1 MVTLAGL
8 DNTDVA
14 GKQAMVETAVL
25 AATVMNTL
33 GDAMPADLRVKVAEM
48 QSEME
53 VCTKVL
59 RQHMED
65 SMHTNSDVTPHMSKI
80 CAIFSS
86 LVNCLGFFLSSKSS
100 SSTSA

>member
-1 MVTLAGL
+1 MDVQSDGLGGNKDMVTLAGL

-25 AATVMNTL
+25 AATVMNAL
-33 GDAMPADLRVKVAEM
+33 GDVMPAELRVQVSEM

-59 RQHMED
+59 RQHV
-65 SMHTNSDVTPHMSKI
+65 HKQ
-80 CAIFSS
+80 
-86 LVNCLGFFLSSKSS
+86 
-100 SSTSA
+100 